1 MRSSFVAAVLV
12 LAVPALQAAG
22 AATLFRTET
31 RQLDAKA
38 PVRDNTLLADG
49 QRMRLD
55 AGDSS
60 VVFLAGTGS
69 LYVLDH
75 SDHSYVEIDRNAM
88 QSVAKSLG
96 EAKAEMRERLA
107 TLPPERREKAEKL
120 LADSVGPDRADV
132 KTEVRPTGRKDRIA
146 GIPCTEVELLV
157 DGKKEADVCRAS
169 FAAAHVPRKDLD
181 AVRELVGM
189 LRNSV
194 AALAPESLRE
204 GGLDAI
210 GTMEEVDSLPLRM
223 RTYRGGEPVLETRM
237 LEVKEEAAPAS
248 AFEVPAG
255 YHPRISI
262 QVRKGPDGSQTP
274 DTR

>member
-12 LAVPALQAAG
+12 LAVPALGPAG

-31 RQLDAKA
+31 HQLDAKA
-38 PVRDNTLLADG
+38 PVRENTLLADG

-60 VVFLAGTGS
+60 VVFLAEPGT

-75 SDHSYVEIDRNAM
+75 SDHSYVEVDRNAM

-107 TLPPERREKAEKL
+107 NLPPERREKAEKL
-120 LADSVGPDRADV
+120 LADSVGPDRKAV
-132 KTEVRPTGRKDRIA
+132 KTEVRQTGRKETIA
-146 GIPCTEVELLV
+146 GIPCSDVELWV
-157 DGKKEADVCRAS
+157 NGKKEADVCRAS
-169 FAAAHVPRKDLD
+169 FAAAHVPREDLD
-181 AVRELVGM
+181 AVREMVGM
-189 LRNSV
+189 LRSSV
-194 AALAPESLRE
+194 AALAPDSLRE

-210 GTMEEVDSLPLRM
+210 GTMQQVDSLPLRM
-223 RTYRGGEPVLETRM
+223 VTYRDGKPSLETRV
-237 LEVKEEAAPAS
+237 LEVKEEAAPAT
-248 AFEVPAG
+248 AFEVPKD

-262 QVRKGPDGSQTP
+262 QVRKGSDAASGPSSP
-274 DTR
+274 